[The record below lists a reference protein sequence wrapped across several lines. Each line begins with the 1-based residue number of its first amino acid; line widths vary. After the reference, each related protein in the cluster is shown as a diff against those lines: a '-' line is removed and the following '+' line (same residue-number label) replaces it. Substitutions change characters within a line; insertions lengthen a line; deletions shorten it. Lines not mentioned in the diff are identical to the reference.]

1 MKINQVEELV
11 GVTKK
16 NIRFYEEQGLLR
28 PERNPEN
35 GYREYTMQDVEQLK
49 RVKLLRKLD
58 VSCEQIRRILAGEI
72 SLSSCAL
79 EQEKALEKR
88 GRDLEKMQEICGQ
101 LAESGA
107 ELDTLDSEDFLE
119 RMKTLEKGGVQ
130 FMDTNR
136 SDVKKRQWGA
146 WSSAIVAVAFLIFFI
161 GMILWADTQDPLPP
175 VLLVF
180 IILIP
185 VGTAVGVGIALAQ
198 RMKELK
204 GGELDEAGK
213 Y

>member
-11 GVTKK
+11 GITKK
-16 NIRFYEEQGLLR
+16 NIRFYEDQRLLR

-35 GYREYTMQDVEQLK
+35 GYREYSMRDVEQLK

-58 VSCEQIRRILAGEI
+58 VPCEQIRRVMAGEL
-72 SLSSCAL
+72 SLSSCVS
-79 EQEKALEKR
+79 EQAKALEKR
-88 GRDLEKMQEICGQ
+88 SRDFEKMQEICGQ
-101 LAESGA
+101 LADSGA
-107 ELDTLDSEDFLE
+107 DLETLDSEDFLA

-136 SDVKKRQWGA
+136 ADVRKRQWGA
-146 WSSAIVAVAFLIFFI
+146 WISATVMVAFLVFFI
-161 GMILWADTQDPLPP
+161 AVILWGNAQDPLPP

-180 IILIP
+180 ILLIP
-185 VGTAVGVGIALAQ
+185 VCTVVGVGIALAQ

>member
-11 GVTKK
+11 GITKK
-16 NIRFYEEQGLLR
+16 NIRFYEDQGLLH
-28 PERNPEN
+28 PGRNPEN
-35 GYREYTMQDVEQLK
+35 GYREYTMRDVEQLK

-58 VSCEQIRRILAGEI
+58 VPCEQIRRVMEGEL
-72 SLSSCAL
+72 SLSSCVL
-79 EQEKALEKR
+79 EQEKALENR
-88 GRDLEKMQEICGQ
+88 SRDIEKMQEICGQ

-107 ELDTLDSEDFLE
+107 ELDTLHSEEFLD
-119 RMKTLEKGGVQ
+119 RMKALEKGGVQ

-136 SDVKKRQWGA
+136 ADVKKRKWGA
-146 WSSAIVAVAFLIFFI
+146 WGSAAVMVVLLAFII
-161 GMILWADTQDPLPP
+161 GMILWANTQDPLPP

-185 VGTAVGVGIALAQ
+185 VCSVVGIGIALAQ
-198 RMKELK
+198 RTKELK

>member
-11 GVTKK
+11 GITKK
-16 NIRFYEEQGLLR
+16 NIRFYEEQGLLC

-35 GYREYTMQDVEQLK
+35 GYREYTLRDVEQLR

-58 VSCEQIRRILAGEI
+58 IPCEQIRLVTTGGLT
-72 SLSSCAL
+72 LSECVWDQKRKL
-79 EQEKALEKR
+79 ELR
-88 GRDLEKMQEICGQ
+88 SRDLSHMQDFCVQI
-101 LAESGA
+101 AETEA
-107 ELDTLDSEDFLE
+107 DFNTLNAADWLE

-130 FMDTNR
+130 FTDTSK
-136 SDVKKRQWGA
+136 SDVKRRKWGA
-146 WSSAIVAVAFLIFFI
+146 VLSAAVSILFMAAFVCI
-161 GMILWADTQDPLPP
+161 ILWANHEDPIPLG
-175 VLLVF
+175 LLIFV
-180 IILIP
+180 ILIP
-185 VGTAVGVGIALAQ
+185 VGVIAGIALALYQ

>member
-11 GVTKK
+11 GITKK
-16 NIRFYEEQGLLR
+16 NIRFYEDQGLLH
-28 PERNPEN
+28 PGRNPEN
-35 GYREYTMQDVEQLK
+35 GYREYTMRDVEQLK

-58 VSCEQIRRILAGEI
+58 VPCEQIRRVMVGEL
-72 SLSSCAL
+72 SLSSCVL
-79 EQEKALEKR
+79 EQEKALENR
-88 GRDLEKMQEICGQ
+88 SRDIEKMQEICGQ
-101 LAESGA
+101 LAECGA
-107 ELDTLDSEDFLE
+107 ELDTLDSEEFLD
-119 RMKTLEKGGVQ
+119 RMTALEKGGVQ

-136 SDVKKRQWGA
+136 ADVKKRKWGA
-146 WSSAIVAVAFLIFFI
+146 WGSAAVMVVLLAFII
-161 GMILWADTQDPLPP
+161 GMILWANTQDPLPP

-185 VGTAVGVGIALAQ
+185 VSSVVGIGIALAQ
-198 RMKELK
+198 RTKELK